1 MDLLW
6 ECQAVP
12 QPSEPAG
19 TGRATAAGAAS
30 TPVTATASASSPLT
44 TGGAARQHSVRDH
57 NLGLVL
63 RNVVDAP
70 APLSRADVAA
80 ATGLTRST
88 VSNLVEVLVDADLV
102 VEVGPGRRVG
112 GGAGRPGI
120 GLVASPS
127 RVAGLGLELNVDY
140 LAACVLDLTGA
151 VRHRVV
157 VERDLRGTGPT
168 RSVAALARVARQAV
182 AFAQDQGL
190 TVTGAAVALPGLVHA
205 PDGPLRLAPNL
216 GWRDVDVL
224 GLLAREP
231 ALAQLRVRGA
241 LAVDN
246 EANLAALGELDDAR
260 RRAEVVGSRDSFV
273 YVSGEIGVGAGIV
286 LDGHVFR
293 GTHGWGGEVGHL
305 PVDPDGPPCRC
316 GSRGCLEQYAGLE
329 AVLRAADRTTLE
341 DLVAAAQAE
350 DPRALGALDGAG
362 RALGLVVSSV
372 VNLVDVATVVLGG
385 TYAVLAQWLAPRVQD
400 ELALRVLAQPW
411 SPVSLRV
418 SSLGGDAAILG
429 AAGSVVRSVV
439 NHPAELL
446 RA

>member
-1 MDLLW
+1 
-6 ECQAVP
+6 
-12 QPSEPAG
+12 
-19 TGRATAAGAAS
+19 
-30 TPVTATASASSPLT
+30 
-44 TGGAARQHSVRDH
+44 VRDH

-63 RNVVDAP
+63 RHVVDAP
-70 APLSRADVAA
+70 QPVSRADVAA

-88 VSNLVEVLVDADLV
+88 VSSLVEVLVEADLV

-120 GLVASPS
+120 GLVASPR

-157 VERDLRGTGPT
+157 VERDMRGTGAT
-168 RSVAALARVARQAV
+168 RSVAALARVARRAL
-182 AFAQDQGL
+182 AAAADEHL

-205 PDGPLRLAPNL
+205 PDGLLRLAPNL
-216 GWRDVDVL
+216 GWRDVDVIAL
-224 GLLAREP
+224 LSREPLLAPLRSRS
-231 ALAQLRVRGA
+231 ALS
-241 LAVDN
+241 VDN
-246 EANLAALGELDDAR
+246 EANLAALAELDDSR
-260 RRAEVVGSRDSFV
+260 RRPDAVGSRDSFV

-286 LDGHVFR
+286 LDGRVFR
-293 GTHGWGGEVGHL
+293 GAHGWGGEVGHL

-316 GSRGCLEQYAGLE
+316 GSHGCLEQYAGLE
-329 AVLRAADRTTLE
+329 AVLRAAGRTSLV
-341 DLVAAAQAE
+341 DLVGAAEAE
-350 DPRALGALDGAG
+350 DPATLQALADAG

-372 VNLVDVATVVLGG
+372 VNLVDVSTVVLGG
-385 TYAVLAQWLAPRVQD
+385 TYAVLAEWLRPSVESQ
-400 ELALRVLAQPW
+400 LAERVLARSW
-411 SPVSLRV
+411 SPVTLRV

-439 NHPAELL
+439 LHPADLL